1 MKYDINLKIESDI
14 KDLKTIFNQK
24 SNIIDPNS
32 NKEIKNNNESNES
45 IEIKKPFFDNSD
57 SFKNYLEAT

>member
-45 IEIKKPFFDNSD
+45 NEIKKPFFDNSD